1 MILKIVIQR
10 LLVEEIIFL
19 IINELFMIVLS
30 KLMIKKKSRE
40 IVLET

>member
-19 IINELFMIVLS
+19 IINELFMIVVS